1 MAPPSQLVLA
11 ASSTDAGVAAWDLRT
26 GSEAI
31 RHRPCASRPRAV
43 AAVAGRFLAAAQIAA
58 GNSAPIHYYHWD
70 KPQVAV
76 KSFPAEPIRALIA
89 DPEGNYLIGG
99 GVSGDI
105 FFWEV
110 ASGELLVRWHAH
122 YRDVRCLALYDMLL
136 VSASEDGSIKIWD
149 LLTMLDEQ
157 SRFEAKTPYLYNFN
171 QHTLP
176 VTDIACFHGAIAVSS
191 SEDRTCKIWSLS
203 EGRMLRSISFP
214 AIIDSVEI
222 DPRSHIFYAG
232 GRDGKIYVTAMGVDA
247 SSQGRDDSSILG
259 ILDDHRRTVA
269 APRAAH
275 PSCCCC
281 PCFSLLVH
289 FWLEAGKSEAISC
302 LVHELGSCK
311 QKCLNGLLIKESMIC
326 LLVPDLVLLCY
337 ARLPGSNKEIKAVTS
352 LTSSTDGLLLVS
364 GSEDGNVRV
373 WDTRSQQVTRKFKH
387 SQGPV
392 TNVLIV
398 TPKRLNLPPLQPLR
412 KVCAASGE
420 VVPRAVILPNPE
432 NDVHIAGNL
441 SSNLLEQLLDAQQHG
456 SSRLFDSG
464 VSTLNGVPNQQG
476 AEWRSKYLELQ
487 DLFVHEVLGDMPS

>member
-70 KPQVAV
+70 KVAV

-259 ILDDHRRTVA
+259 ILDDH
-269 APRAAH
+269 
-275 PSCCCC
+275 S
-281 PCFSLLVH
+281 
-289 FWLEAGKSEAISC
+289 
-302 LVHELGSCK
+302 
-311 QKCLNGLLIKESMIC
+311 
-326 LLVPDLVLLCY
+326 
-337 ARLPGSNKEIKAVTS
+337 KAVTS

-441 SSNLLEQLLDAQQHG
+441 SSNLLEQLLDAQQQHG

-487 DLFVHEVLGDMPS
+487 DLFVHEVLGDMSS

>member
-1 MAPPSQLVLA
+1 MAPPSQQLVLA
-11 ASSTDAGVAAWDLRT
+11 ASSADAGVAAWDLRS
-26 GSEAI
+26 GAEAI
-31 RHRPCASRPRAV
+31 RHRPCASRPRAI
-43 AAVAGRFLAAAQIAA
+43 AAVADRFLAAAQVPT

-76 KSFPAEPIRALIA
+76 KSFPAEPIRVLIA

-99 GVSGDI
+99 GISGDI

-122 YRDVRCLALYDMLL
+122 YRDVRCLALYDLLL
-136 VSASEDGSIKIWD
+136 VSGSEDGSIKVWD

-157 SRFEAKTPYLYNFN
+157 SRLEAKTPYMYNFN
-171 QHTLP
+171 QHALP

-232 GRDGKIYVTAMGVDA
+232 GRDGKIYVTAMGVDP
-247 SSQGRDDSSILG
+247 SQGCEDSSILG
-259 ILDDHRRTVA
+259 ALDDH
-269 APRAAH
+269 
-275 PSCCCC
+275 SK
-281 PCFSLLVH
+281 
-289 FWLEAGKSEAISC
+289 G
-302 LVHELGSCK
+302 
-311 QKCLNGLLIKESMIC
+311 
-326 LLVPDLVLLCY
+326 
-337 ARLPGSNKEIKAVTS
+337 VTS

-398 TPKRLNLPPLQPLR
+398 TPKRVNLPHLQSLR
-412 KVCAASGE
+412 KVCAANGE
-420 VVPRAVILPNPE
+420 VEPRAVILPRPE
-432 NDVHIAGNL
+432 NDVLIAGNL
-441 SSNLLEQLLDAQQHG
+441 SSNLLEHLLDANQHG
-456 SSRLFDSG
+456 SSKLFDSG
-464 VSTLNGVPNQQG
+464 VSTLNGASNEQG

-487 DLFVHEVLGDMPS
+487 DLFVQEVLGQMPSSVDM

>member
-26 GSEAI
+26 GAEAI
-31 RHRPCASRPRAV
+31 RHRPCASRPRAI
-43 AAVAGRFLAAAQIAA
+43 AAVAGRFLAAAQVAA

-136 VSASEDGSIKIWD
+136 VSASEDGSIKVWD

-191 SEDRTCKIWSLS
+191 SEDRTCKVCARFIFFLFSCGIMKDLNAHIFVIFPQIWSLS

-232 GRDGKIYVTAMGVDA
+232 GRDGKIYVTAMGVDV
-247 SSQGRDDSSILG
+247 SSQGRDDTSILG
-259 ILDDHRRTVA
+259 ILDDH
-269 APRAAH
+269 
-275 PSCCCC
+275 S
-281 PCFSLLVH
+281 
-289 FWLEAGKSEAISC
+289 
-302 LVHELGSCK
+302 
-311 QKCLNGLLIKESMIC
+311 
-326 LLVPDLVLLCY
+326 
-337 ARLPGSNKEIKAVTS
+337 KAVTS

-420 VVPRAVILPNPE
+420 VVPRAVILPNPDK
-432 NDVHIAGNL
+432 DVHIAGNL

-476 AEWRSKYLELQ
+476 TEWRSKYLELQ

>member
-26 GSEAI
+26 GAEAI
-31 RHRPCASRPRAV
+31 RHRPCASRPRAI
-43 AAVAGRFLAAAQIAA
+43 AAVAGRFLAAAQVAA

-136 VSASEDGSIKIWD
+136 VSASEDGNIKVWD

-176 VTDIACFHGAIAVSS
+176 VTDIACFHGAIALSS

-232 GRDGKIYVTAMGVDA
+232 GRDGKIYVTAMGVDV
-247 SSQGRDDSSILG
+247 SSQGRDDLSILG
-259 ILDDHRRTVA
+259 ILDDH
-269 APRAAH
+269 
-275 PSCCCC
+275 S
-281 PCFSLLVH
+281 
-289 FWLEAGKSEAISC
+289 
-302 LVHELGSCK
+302 
-311 QKCLNGLLIKESMIC
+311 
-326 LLVPDLVLLCY
+326 
-337 ARLPGSNKEIKAVTS
+337 KAVTS

-420 VVPRAVILPNPE
+420 VEPRAVILPNPE

-456 SSRLFDSG
+456 NSRLFDSG

-476 AEWRSKYLELQ
+476 TEWRSKYLELQ

>member
-26 GSEAI
+26 GAEAI
-31 RHRPCASRPRAV
+31 RHRPCASRPRAI
-43 AAVAGRFLAAAQIAA
+43 AAVAGRFLAAAQVAA

-99 GVSGDI
+99 GGAGGL
-105 FFWEV
+105 FFLEV

-136 VSASEDGSIKIWD
+136 VSASEDGSIKVWD

-176 VTDIACFHGAIAVSS
+176 VTDIACFHGAIALSS

-214 AIIDSVEI
+214 AVIDSVEI

-232 GRDGKIYVTAMGVDA
+232 GRDGKIYVTAMGVDV
-247 SSQGRDDSSILG
+247 SSQGRDDLSILG
-259 ILDDHRRTVA
+259 ILDDH
-269 APRAAH
+269 
-275 PSCCCC
+275 S
-281 PCFSLLVH
+281 
-289 FWLEAGKSEAISC
+289 
-302 LVHELGSCK
+302 
-311 QKCLNGLLIKESMIC
+311 
-326 LLVPDLVLLCY
+326 
-337 ARLPGSNKEIKAVTS
+337 KAVTS

-412 KVCAASGE
+412 KVFAASGE
-420 VVPRAVILPNPE
+420 VEPRAVILPNPE

-441 SSNLLEQLLDAQQHG
+441 SSNLLEQLLDAQQQHG
-456 SSRLFDSG
+456 NSRLFDSG

-476 AEWRSKYLELQ
+476 TEWRSKYLELQ

>member
-259 ILDDHRRTVA
+259 ILDDH
-269 APRAAH
+269 
-275 PSCCCC
+275 S
-281 PCFSLLVH
+281 
-289 FWLEAGKSEAISC
+289 
-302 LVHELGSCK
+302 
-311 QKCLNGLLIKESMIC
+311 
-326 LLVPDLVLLCY
+326 
-337 ARLPGSNKEIKAVTS
+337 KAVTS

-441 SSNLLEQLLDAQQHG
+441 SSNLLEQLLDAQQQHG

>member
-259 ILDDHRRTVA
+259 ILDDH
-269 APRAAH
+269 
-275 PSCCCC
+275 S
-281 PCFSLLVH
+281 
-289 FWLEAGKSEAISC
+289 
-302 LVHELGSCK
+302 
-311 QKCLNGLLIKESMIC
+311 
-326 LLVPDLVLLCY
+326 
-337 ARLPGSNKEIKAVTS
+337 KAVTS

>member
-259 ILDDHRRTVA
+259 ILDDH
-269 APRAAH
+269 
-275 PSCCCC
+275 S
-281 PCFSLLVH
+281 
-289 FWLEAGKSEAISC
+289 
-302 LVHELGSCK
+302 
-311 QKCLNGLLIKESMIC
+311 
-326 LLVPDLVLLCY
+326 
-337 ARLPGSNKEIKAVTS
+337 KAVTS

-487 DLFVHEVLGDMPS
+487 DLFVHEVLGDMSS

>member
-26 GSEAI
+26 GAEAI
-31 RHRPCASRPRAV
+31 RHRPCASRPRAI
-43 AAVAGRFLAAAQIAA
+43 AAVAGRFLAAAQVAA

-136 VSASEDGSIKIWD
+136 VSASEDGSIKVWD

-232 GRDGKIYVTAMGVDA
+232 GRDGKIYVTAMGVDV

-259 ILDDHRRTVA
+259 ILDDH
-269 APRAAH
+269 
-275 PSCCCC
+275 S
-281 PCFSLLVH
+281 
-289 FWLEAGKSEAISC
+289 
-302 LVHELGSCK
+302 
-311 QKCLNGLLIKESMIC
+311 
-326 LLVPDLVLLCY
+326 
-337 ARLPGSNKEIKAVTS
+337 KAVTS

-420 VVPRAVILPNPE
+420 VVPRAVILPNRE

-476 AEWRSKYLELQ
+476 TEWRSKYLELQ

>member
-26 GSEAI
+26 GAEAI
-31 RHRPCASRPRAV
+31 RHRPCASRPRAI
-43 AAVAGRFLAAAQIAA
+43 AAVAGRFLAAAQVAA

-70 KPQVAV
+70 KVAV

-136 VSASEDGSIKIWD
+136 VSASEDGSIKVWD

-232 GRDGKIYVTAMGVDA
+232 GRDGKIYVTAMGVDV

-259 ILDDHRRTVA
+259 ILDDH
-269 APRAAH
+269 
-275 PSCCCC
+275 S
-281 PCFSLLVH
+281 
-289 FWLEAGKSEAISC
+289 
-302 LVHELGSCK
+302 
-311 QKCLNGLLIKESMIC
+311 
-326 LLVPDLVLLCY
+326 
-337 ARLPGSNKEIKAVTS
+337 KAVTS

-420 VVPRAVILPNPE
+420 VVPRAVILPNRE

-441 SSNLLEQLLDAQQHG
+441 SSNLLEQLLDAQQQHG

-476 AEWRSKYLELQ
+476 TEWRSKYLELQ

>member
-1 MAPPSQLVLA
+1 MAPPSQQLVLA
-11 ASSTDAGVAAWDLRT
+11 ASSADAGVAAWDLRT
-26 GSEAI
+26 GAEAI
-31 RHRPCASRPRAV
+31 RHRPCSSRPRAIT
-43 AAVAGRFLAAAQIAA
+43 AVADRFLAAAQAPA

-76 KSFPAEPIRALIA
+76 KSFPAEPIRVLIA

-99 GVSGDI
+99 GISGDI

-122 YRDVRCLALYDMLL
+122 YRDVRCLALYDLLL
-136 VSASEDGSIKIWD
+136 VSGSEDGSIKVWD

-157 SRFEAKTPYLYNFN
+157 SRLEAKTPYLYNFN
-171 QHTLP
+171 QHALP
-176 VTDIACFHGAIAVSS
+176 VTDVACFHGAIAVSS

-214 AIIDSVEI
+214 AIIDSVEV

-232 GRDGKIYVTAMGVDA
+232 GRDGKIYVTAMGVDP
-247 SSQGRDDSSILG
+247 SQGRDDSSILG
-259 ILDDHRRTVA
+259 ALDDH
-269 APRAAH
+269 
-275 PSCCCC
+275 S
-281 PCFSLLVH
+281 
-289 FWLEAGKSEAISC
+289 
-302 LVHELGSCK
+302 
-311 QKCLNGLLIKESMIC
+311 
-326 LLVPDLVLLCY
+326 
-337 ARLPGSNKEIKAVTS
+337 KAVTS
-352 LTSSTDGLLLVS
+352 LASSTDGLLLVS
-364 GSEDGNVRV
+364 GSEDGHVRV

-398 TPKRLNLPPLQPLR
+398 TPKRVNLPPLQSLR
-412 KVCAASGE
+412 KVCAANGE
-420 VVPRAVILPNPE
+420 VEPRAVILPHPE

-441 SSNLLEQLLDAQQHG
+441 SSNLLEHLLDATQQHG

-464 VSTLNGVPNQQG
+464 ASTPNGAPNEQG

-487 DLFVHEVLGDMPS
+487 DLFVHEVRGQMPSSMDI

>member
-26 GSEAI
+26 GAEAI
-31 RHRPCASRPRAV
+31 RHRPCASRPRAI
-43 AAVAGRFLAAAQIAA
+43 AAVAGRFLAAAQVAA

-136 VSASEDGSIKIWD
+136 VSASEDGSIKVWD

-176 VTDIACFHGAIAVSS
+176 VTDIACFHGAIALSS

-214 AIIDSVEI
+214 AVIDSVEI

-232 GRDGKIYVTAMGVDA
+232 GRDGKIYVTAMGVDV
-247 SSQGRDDSSILG
+247 SSQGRDDLSILG
-259 ILDDHRRTVA
+259 ILDDH
-269 APRAAH
+269 
-275 PSCCCC
+275 S
-281 PCFSLLVH
+281 
-289 FWLEAGKSEAISC
+289 
-302 LVHELGSCK
+302 
-311 QKCLNGLLIKESMIC
+311 
-326 LLVPDLVLLCY
+326 
-337 ARLPGSNKEIKAVTS
+337 KAVTS

-412 KVCAASGE
+412 KVFAASGE
-420 VVPRAVILPNPE
+420 VEPRAVILPNPE

-456 SSRLFDSG
+456 NSRLFDSG

-476 AEWRSKYLELQ
+476 TEWRSKYLELQ

>member
-259 ILDDHRRTVA
+259 ILDDH
-269 APRAAH
+269 
-275 PSCCCC
+275 S
-281 PCFSLLVH
+281 
-289 FWLEAGKSEAISC
+289 
-302 LVHELGSCK
+302 
-311 QKCLNGLLIKESMIC
+311 
-326 LLVPDLVLLCY
+326 
-337 ARLPGSNKEIKAVTS
+337 KAVTS

-441 SSNLLEQLLDAQQHG
+441 SSNLLEQLLDAQQQHG

-487 DLFVHEVLGDMPS
+487 DLFVHEVLGDMSS